1 MDSNHCDCAKVLLD
15 ASSDAN
21 TADSNG
27 LTPLHVAAHR
37 GTKDIA
43 TLLLERDARITA
55 IDKVFYNYFINV
67 SPVNSVIDYRV
78 VLLHYI
84 MLHFKATIILYPS

>member
-21 TADSNG
+21 IAESNG

-43 TLLLERDARITA
+43 TLLLERDARIGA
-55 IDKVFYNYFINV
+55 VDKVIVILLIFHLLIPSLFIEWFYSNTLCYM
-67 SPVNSVIDYRV
+67 SGPQ
-78 VLLHYI
+78 
-84 MLHFKATIILYPS
+84 

>member
-15 ASSDAN
+15 ASSDTNIAE
-21 TADSNG
+21 SNG

-43 TLLLERDARITA
+43 TLLLERDARIGA
-55 IDKVFYNYFINV
+55 VDKVIVILLIFHLLIPSLFTEWFYSNTLCYT
-67 SPVNSVIDYRV
+67 SGPQ
-78 VLLHYI
+78 
-84 MLHFKATIILYPS
+84 

>member
-43 TLLLERDARITA
+43 TLLLERDARIGA
-55 IDKVFYNYFINV
+55 IDKVIAISLMFQ
-67 SPVNSVIDYRV
+67 PVNSITGYRV
-78 VLLHYI
+78 VLPHYI
-84 MLHFKATIILYPS
+84 MLHFRAIMILYPS